1 MNDSAADAGTAAPGG
16 KKFGWYHGWNIVLV
30 CFFAGVASAALPVN
44 GFALFL
50 PYWATGLHVPIS
62 TIAICMTGVGFST
75 ALFAPICGML
85 VDQFSSRLV
94 LSLGVSGIAI
104 SYIGVSFV
112 TQAWQLVIIYTLI
125 FGPAIV
131 CCSVMP
137 SNAVLMRWFVH
148 RLGLAIG
155 ITGMGIT
162 ISGILM
168 PPLVAAL
175 LPHFGWR
182 LMWRAAGIFIGVVML
197 PCILLIVHERPRAQ
211 DGRHYLGLGG
221 GVGNDHADAAPQ
233 HGDAA
238 ASGTALGWLDILA
251 RRNFWLLAVTFLS
264 LLALNNGAGYNLT
277 LIATSRGVGI
287 QYGGFLLSAW
297 SLTLTLATVGSGAL
311 SDQIGNR
318 LPLAGLCLLTAAGG
332 IILAF
337 GHSFGMLLVAALL
350 VGCGGGFWPV
360 LAKILAEEYGN
371 AGFGRAMGIL
381 MLGLPLCGS
390 ATFVIARVKE
400 STGSYVPV
408 LLGFAAITFAGGV
421 CALLLREKRRGK
433 IVAGEPATVGF

>member
-1 MNDSAADAGTAAPGG
+1 MNDMNESIVDAVGTKPGG

-30 CFFAGVASAALPVN
+30 CFFAGIASAALPVN

-85 VDQFSSRLV
+85 VDRFSSRLV

-104 SYIGVSFV
+104 CYVAVSFV
-112 TQAWQLVIIYTLI
+112 TQAWQLLIIYTLV
-125 FGPAIV
+125 FGPSIV

-137 SNAVLMRWFVH
+137 SNAVLMRWFVR

-197 PCILLIVHERPRAQ
+197 PCVLLFVHERPRER
-211 DGRHYLGLGG
+211 DGTHYLGGLG
-221 GVGNDHADAAPQ
+221 DDMHMHATET
-233 HGDAA
+233 G
-238 ASGTALGWLDILA
+238 SGAALGWIDILA
-251 RRNFWLLAVTFLS
+251 RRNFWLVAVTYLS
-264 LLALNNGAGYNLT
+264 LMALNNGAGYNLA
-277 LIATSRGVGI
+277 LIAGSRGIGI

-297 SLTLTLATVGSGAL
+297 SLTLTIATVASGAL
-311 SDQIGNR
+311 SDRFGNR
-318 LPLAGLCLLTAAGG
+318 LPMAGLCLLTAAGG
-332 IILAF
+332 LILAF
-337 GHSFGMLLVAALL
+337 GHSFAILVVAALL
-350 VGCGGGFWPV
+350 VGTGGGFWPV
-360 LAKILAEEYGN
+360 LAKILAAEYGS
-371 AGFGRAMGIL
+371 AGFGRAMGML
-381 MLGLPLCGS
+381 MLSLPLCGS
-390 ATFVIARVKE
+390 ATFVVARVKE
-400 STGSYVPV
+400 STRSYVPA
-408 LLGFAAITFAGGV
+408 LLGLAALTLVGGV
-421 CALLLREKRRGK
+421 CALLLREKPHA
-433 IVAGEPATVGF
+433 IAAAGEPATVI